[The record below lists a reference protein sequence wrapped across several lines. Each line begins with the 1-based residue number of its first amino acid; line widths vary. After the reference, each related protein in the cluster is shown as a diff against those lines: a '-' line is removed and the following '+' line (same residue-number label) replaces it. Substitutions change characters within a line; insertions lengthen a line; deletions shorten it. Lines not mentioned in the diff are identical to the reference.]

1 MWLLNDG
8 VEDAFG
14 DKAAL
19 DEAIR
24 LAISEKTAQAEA
36 EGLLRLAKEASAEGR
51 KDDMT
56 VLVMRITR
64 PGNTISGEN
73 TVQFS

>member
-1 MWLLNDG
+1 M
-8 VEDAFG
+8 EDAFG

-24 LAISEKTAQAEA
+24 MATSEKTAQAEA
-36 EGLLRLAKEASAEGR
+36 EGLLRMAKEASAEGR

-56 VLVMRITR
+56 VLVMRMTR

-73 TVQFS
+73 TVHFS

>member
-1 MWLLNDG
+1 MEAHLR
-8 VEDAFG
+8 FM
-14 DKAAL
+14 
-19 DEAIR
+19 DEA
-24 LAISEKTAQAEA
+24 
-36 EGLLRLAKEASAEGR
+36 LRLAREASAGGR